1 MDLGPGPGYYDSDL
15 KKHASGAKIG
25 KAKRGFYDS
34 GISPGP
40 GAYDT
45 NYRSMHGVK
54 IGTSKRSGDN
64 ASRPETPGPCSYNI
78 LERSKGGIKI
88 SGHKAKSRIEDLPG
102 PGSYDIDEYIG
113 SGFSKDRPCSA
124 K

>member
-15 KKHASGAKIG
+15 RKYASGAKIG

-45 NYRSMHGVK
+45 NYRSMHGAK
-54 IGTSKRSGDN
+54 IGTSKRGDF
-64 ASRPETPGPCSYNI
+64 SRAQTPGPGSYDMLNKG
-78 LERSKGGIKI
+78 RGGITI
-88 SGHKAKSRIEDLPG
+88 SGHKAKSRIEDVPG
-102 PGSYDIDEYIG
+102 PGAYDLEDY
-113 SGFSKDRPCSA
+113 SGNGCFSRDRPCSA